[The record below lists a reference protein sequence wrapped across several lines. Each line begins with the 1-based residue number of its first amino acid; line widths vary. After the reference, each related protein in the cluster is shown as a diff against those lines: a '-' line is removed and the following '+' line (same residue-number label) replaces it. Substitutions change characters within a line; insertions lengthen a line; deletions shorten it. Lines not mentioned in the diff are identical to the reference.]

1 MVFFL
6 YLLTKLGIKMDLK
19 ESNLR
24 RRKIRM
30 KTLFCLLMVGIMFI
44 GLPGTVIAQGE
55 AAVPFLLLAPD
66 SRAGGIGESGTG
78 LADNSAAIFWNPAG
92 IAFLTGTEVSI
103 THSNWLPQFNLDLFY
118 DYLTFRS
125 YIEDI
130 GGSVTGSVTYMNFG
144 EFVRTGETDPTPLGT
159 FRSFDA
165 ALTAGYATKLGTD
178 WGFGLN
184 FRLIHSRL
192 SDESVGQEQG
202 SGVATSISFD
212 LGAMWRPEQLNIFGA
227 DFGNRLSIG
236 ANLSN
241 LGPKIY
247 YIDQAQADPIPTNF
261 RLGFA
266 FDLVNDEF
274 NSLIYTLDFSKLLV
288 SKVTRVVIDGGDTTT
303 VSESDEWYEGVFTSW
318 GDNTFSEELR
328 DIVTSM
334 GFEYWYGTPGDFL
347 FAMRTGFF
355 YEDPSYGNRKFV
367 TFGAGIRYD
376 IYGFDFSYITT
387 SVFEGGENHP
397 LSDTLRFTVLIGWG
411 AVADQVRGFPRGI

>member
-1 MVFFL
+1 M
-6 YLLTKLGIKMDLK
+6 
-19 ESNLR
+19 
-24 RRKIRM
+24 KIIIRVLM
-30 KTLFCLLMVGIMFI
+30 ISMLFAVYQNA
-44 GLPGTVIAQGE
+44 TYAQGE
-55 AAVPFLLLAPD
+55 AAVTFLLLAPD

-92 IAFLTGTEVSI
+92 IAFQTGTEFSI

-118 DYLTFRS
+118 DYATFRQ

-130 GGSVTGSVTYMNFG
+130 DGSVTASITYMNFG
-144 EFVRTGETDPTPLGT
+144 EFVRTSADSPDPTGT

-165 ALTAGYATKLGTD
+165 ALTLGYATKIHPD
-178 WGFGLN
+178 WGLGFN

-192 SDESVGQEQG
+192 SDKPTEQEEG
-202 SGVATSISFD
+202 SGVATSVSFD
-212 LGAMWRPEQLNIFGA
+212 VGAMWRPEKLVIPFLDEDIG
-227 DFGNRLSIG
+227 GRLSIG
-236 ANLSN
+236 VNLSN
-241 LGPKIY
+241 MGPKIY

-266 FDLVNDEF
+266 FDIFHDDY

-288 SKVTRVVIDGGDTTT
+288 SKTQIDSSKGIYNST
-303 VSESDEWYEGVFTSW
+303 SKPWYQAIFAAW
-318 GDNTFSEELR
+318 GDKPFSEELR

-347 FAMRTGFF
+347 FALRTGYF
-355 YEDPSYGNRKFV
+355 YEDPSYGNRKFI

-387 SVFEGGENHP
+387 SVFKGGENHP
-397 LSDTLRFTVLIGWG
+397 LSDTLRFTVLIGWD
-411 AVADQVRGFPRGI
+411 AVPEGTRGLPRGI

>member
-1 MVFFL
+1 MISMLFGVFAKVS
-6 YLLTKLGIKMDLK
+6 Y
-19 ESNLR
+19 
-24 RRKIRM
+24 
-30 KTLFCLLMVGIMFI
+30 
-44 GLPGTVIAQGE
+44 AQGE

-92 IAFLTGTEVSI
+92 IAFLSGTEVSI

-118 DYLTFRS
+118 DYLTYRQ

-130 GGSVTGSVTYMNFG
+130 SGSITASITYMNFG
-144 EFVRTGETDPTPLGT
+144 EFVRTAEDSPDPIGT

-165 ALTAGYATKLGTD
+165 ALTLGYATKLSND
-178 WGFGLN
+178 WGLGFN
-184 FRLIHSRL
+184 FRIIHSRL
-192 SDESVGQEQG
+192 SDQSVGEEQG
-202 SGVATSISFD
+202 SGVATSVSFD
-212 LGAMWRPEQLNIFGA
+212 IAAMWRPEKFVLPLV
-227 DFGNRLSIG
+227 DEDIG
-236 ANLSN
+236 GKFSLGFNLSN

-247 YIDQAQADPIPTNF
+247 YIDKAQADPIPTNF
-261 RLGFA
+261 RFGFA
-266 FDLVNDEF
+266 YKVIDDEF

-288 SKVTRVVIDGGDTTT
+288 SRDTTG
-303 VSESDEWYEGVFTSW
+303 SDEFYQAIFSAW
-318 GDNTFSEELR
+318 GDESFSNELR

-334 GFEYWYGTPGDFL
+334 GLEYWYGTPGDFL
-347 FAMRTGFF
+347 FALRAGFF
-355 YEDPSYGNRKFV
+355 YEDPGYGNRKFA

-411 AVADQVRGFPRGI
+411 AVPESTRGLPRGI